1 MRFCTMNRSRASDV
15 WYRRSIDCNDRGA
28 WPVPGD
34 CGGPGMRIHGIVR
47 TAALEENPPSSD
59 RIEMVLRVQGVR
71 PDQPRM
77 LVIPYDYLI
86 LDESLDPDLVQG
98 RGFEAEVSEDESGR
112 WVVSQISFALGRV
125 LREPEGGDPGRAQ
138 E

>member
-1 MRFCTMNRSRASDV
+1 
-15 WYRRSIDCNDRGA
+15 
-28 WPVPGD
+28 
-34 CGGPGMRIHGIVR
+34 
-47 TAALEENPPSSD
+47 
-59 RIEMVLRVQGVR
+59 
-71 PDQPRM
+71 M